1 MKLDKNAKVN
11 QKKADYTKFRAV
23 VAARPQDVQ
32 AALEEFRDTFA
43 MMASKTD
50 AMLKNLGLKAAAE
63 DAPLK
68 EKIAAK
74 RSFAAGLKK
83 LADDAPGGFV
93 EALGQMY
100 QQLDDVA
107 DGIEGVAENLG
118 IELPTVSPEPM
129 DIADP
134 TMVDPDMAPAGDMPP
149 AGDVTGTQDAAQTLT
164 PDAPPAAM
172 PADPN
177 AMPAAV

>member
-1 MKLDKNAKVN
+1 MKLDKNSKVN

-23 VAARPQDVQ
+23 VAAKPQDVQ

-68 EKIAAK
+68 DKIAAK
-74 RSFAAGLKK
+74 RSFASGLKK
-83 LADDAPGGFV
+83 VADDMPGSFV

-107 DGIEGVAENLG
+107 DGIEAVAENLG
-118 IELPTVSPEPM
+118 VDLPTVSPEPM
-129 DIADP
+129 DISDP
-134 TMVDPDMAPAGDMPP
+134 GMVDPDMAPAGDI
-149 AGDVTGTQDAAQTLT
+149 TEGTQDAAQTLT

-172 PADPN
+172 PADAN
-177 AMPAAV
+177 AMPAAI